1 MFASFLVDWIK
12 QNWKRE
18 EGQTMAEYGI
28 ILGLITLGVIAIL
41 VTLGGQIQTKF
52 QAVVTA
58 LTGH

>member
-1 MFASFLVDWIK
+1 MVASFLVEWVK
-12 QNWKRE
+12 ANWKRQ

-41 VTLGGQIQTKF
+41 ITLGGQIQTKF
-52 QAVVTA
+52 QGVVDA

>member
-1 MFASFLVDWIK
+1 MFAAFLVEWVK
-12 QNWKRE
+12 SNWKRQ